1 MKSASTVWKP
11 GMRART
17 PSGEIVE
24 VFEVYEG
31 EWLGEAYFE
40 VHTIGADGSARMW
53 LAYYLTPVEEAE

>member
-1 MKSASTVWKP
+1 MESASTVWKP
-11 GMRART
+11 GMHART

-40 VHTIGADGSARMW
+40 VHVRDAAGAERMW
-53 LAYYLTPVEEAE
+53 LAYYLTPVEEVR